1 MLDVVL
7 ITIKGTNKKVP
18 PGLHDVANLANL
30 INSWTFSEHNFGQSL

>member
-30 INSWTFSEHNFGQSL
+30 IKTFSEHNFGQSL